1 MRANMIKV
9 PCLLLAFF
17 RRYLRGYQGKNKF
30 GLASSKLS
38 VSRDKRKKMW
48 THKKTHEH
56 CEDEICFPLAPIL
69 PLFLSVRARFSFRLS
84 PLNERPDLATD

>member
-1 MRANMIKV
+1 MIKV

-17 RRYLRGYQGKNKF
+17 RWYLRGYQGKNKF

-48 THKKTHEH
+48 THTKKRMSTAKMKFAFRSLQSSLSFSLFE
-56 CEDEICFPLAPIL
+56 LT
-69 PLFLSVRARFSFRLS
+69 FLSAC
-84 PLNERPDLATD
+84 PH

>member
-1 MRANMIKV
+1 MIKV

-17 RRYLRGYQGKNKF
+17 RRYLRGYQNKF

-48 THKKTHEH
+48 THKKKRMSTAKMKFAFRSLQSSLSFSPFE
-56 CEDEICFPLAPIL
+56 LA
-69 PLFLSVRARFSFRLS
+69 FLSAC
-84 PLNERPDLATD
+84 PH

>member
-1 MRANMIKV
+1 MIKV

-17 RRYLRGYQGKNKF
+17 RRYLRGYQNKF

-48 THKKTHEH
+48 THTKKRMSTAKMKFAFRSLQSSLSFSLFE
-56 CEDEICFPLAPIL
+56 LA
-69 PLFLSVRARFSFRLS
+69 FLSAC
-84 PLNERPDLATD
+84 PH